1 MVKFILSFFMM
12 SVMINIATNQVV
24 HAQDILQVKK
34 KKFVIKRQANE
45 SYQKG
50 DKKRFY
56 DEAGKLALIGT
67 VIKYNKNLCL
77 FKIDKFRR
85 GLSLKKGMKFYLTK
99 DGDSANALAS
109 QNPSKSLE
117 EPEAEETPVETQDK
131 ENKVED
137 PSGPKYLVKAGLGG
151 QNSASVFAELDIIN
165 KRPWTYGL
173 VLSSRIVGRDDVELS
188 SMSYGDRVDYNFKD
202 FFDNGFLMSL
212 NLGMA
217 SLTYD
222 VVAVEGITS
231 FTLSESVPYGT
242 VIAGYRLWFKKL
254 LLTFG
259 GGISYMGYSAS
270 LEDPVNDT
278 VVTNPYV
285 TVDLALEI
293 SLGFTF

>member
-1 MVKFILSFFMM
+1 MVRFILSLFIM

-77 FKIDKFRR
+77 FKIEKFRR
-85 GLSLKKGMKFYLTK
+85 GLSLKKGMKLYLTK
-99 DGDSANALAS
+99 DGGSASAMA
-109 QNPSKSLE
+109 SKSPE
-117 EPEAEETPVETQDK
+117 EPEAETPVETQEK
-131 ENKVED
+131 ENKADD

-165 KRPWTYGL
+165 KGPWTYGL
-173 VLSSRIVGRDDVELS
+173 VLSNRIVGRDDVELS
-188 SMSYGDRVDYNFKD
+188 SMSYGARVDYNFKD

-242 VIAGYRLWFKKL
+242 VMAGYRLWLKKL
-254 LLTFG
+254 LLTFS

-270 LEDPVNDT
+270 LEDPVNGA